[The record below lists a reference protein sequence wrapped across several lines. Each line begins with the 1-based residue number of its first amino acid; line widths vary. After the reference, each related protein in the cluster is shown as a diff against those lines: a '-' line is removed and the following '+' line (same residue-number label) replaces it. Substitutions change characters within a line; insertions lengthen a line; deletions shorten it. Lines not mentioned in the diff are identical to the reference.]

1 MNFKKKVILSL
12 KATAILSLLSAIL
25 LTISFRWH
33 FNSTEG
39 YFTKGALPVIF
50 SIIYFSVIIT
60 SLAAIFV
67 LDKNQ
72 IIKTKNE
79 PSKMQ
84 VFYIAIA
91 ASLAISVLACNLL
104 SDNNLLSTGSL
115 GVCAFLVYVILRSTK
130 SGYNPSPIKILLIYA
145 SILFPLF
152 MMFSHKTNYLRH
164 MNSVENTLMAVF
176 AISFMSYILYEAK
189 RVHEGTHSR
198 WHFGTMLLTFHS
210 GLSLSLAYVIAF
222 LTKSVNEPLRFL
234 QIIPMLLISL
244 FVGLEL
250 LNFINEAK
258 SHTQEEWNEIEKP
271 EEEIE
276 EALEHPTAEEN
287 TIEE

>member
-12 KATAILSLLSAIL
+12 KSTAILSLLSAIL

-33 FNSTEG
+33 FNSADG
-39 YFTKGALPVIF
+39 YFVKSAPPVIF
-50 SIIYFSVIIT
+50 SIIYFLGIIA
-60 SLAAIFV
+60 SLVATFA
-67 LDKNQ
+67 LDKRQ
-72 IIKTKNE
+72 IIKTTNKV
-79 PSKMQ
+79 PKMQ
-84 VFYIAIA
+84 IFYIVVAVFL
-91 ASLAISVLACNLL
+91 SISVLACNLL
-104 SDNNLLSTGSL
+104 SDNSFLSIGSL
-115 GVCAFLVYVILRSTK
+115 GVCTFLIYVTLRSTQ

-152 MMFSHKTNYLRH
+152 MIFSHKTNYLRH
-164 MNSVENTLMAVF
+164 INSVENTLTAIF

-210 GLSLSLAYVIAF
+210 GISLSAAYIIAF
-222 LTKSVNEPLRFL
+222 LTQSVDEPLRFL
-234 QIIPMLLISL
+234 QMIPMLLISL
-244 FVGLEL
+244 FIGLEL

-258 SHTQEEWNEIEKP
+258 SHTQEEWDEIEKP
-271 EEEIE
+271 KEEIE
-276 EALEHPTAEEN
+276 EESEQP